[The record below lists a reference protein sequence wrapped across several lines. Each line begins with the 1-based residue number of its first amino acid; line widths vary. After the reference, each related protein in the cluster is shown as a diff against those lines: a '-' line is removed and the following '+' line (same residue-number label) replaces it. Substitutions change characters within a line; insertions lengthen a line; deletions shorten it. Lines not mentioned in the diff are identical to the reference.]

1 MTSYLISGSS
11 RGLGLALVAEL
22 AAKPASEVS
31 KVFAA
36 VRTETNEVKQLAIDH
51 RGRVELI
58 SMDANLEDSIRAAV
72 AKVEQ
77 SLGGQGLDVLI
88 NVAGMSS
95 VAMGGIEQMDDL
107 MSLFNVNVMG
117 AHQVT
122 RAYLPLL
129 RKGNA
134 KKIANIST
142 TVGSIT
148 MAPTFREI
156 PTPAYK
162 ISKAALN
169 MLTVQYAL
177 SLEDQGFTTIAVSPG
192 WIKTPIGGDNAD
204 LDVGTAARA
213 TLDVIVRSGPDLN
226 GKFLNIHVP
235 GWENSPGLNQYEG
248 GQPAW

>member
-95 VAMGGIEQMDDL
+95 VAMGGIEQM
-107 MSLFNVNVMG
+107 
-117 AHQVT
+117 
-122 RAYLPLL
+122 
-129 RKGNA
+129 
-134 KKIANIST
+134 
-142 TVGSIT
+142 
-148 MAPTFREI
+148 
-156 PTPAYK
+156 
-162 ISKAALN
+162 
-169 MLTVQYAL
+169 
-177 SLEDQGFTTIAVSPG
+177 
-192 WIKTPIGGDNAD
+192 
-204 LDVGTAARA
+204 
-213 TLDVIVRSGPDLN
+213 
-226 GKFLNIHVP
+226 
-235 GWENSPGLNQYEG
+235 
-248 GQPAW
+248 

>member
-1 MTSYLISGSS
+1 MASYLISGSS

-22 AAKPASEVS
+22 AAKPASDVS
-31 KVFAA
+31 KIFAA
-36 VRTETNEVKQLAIDH
+36 VRTETNEVKQLAADH

-58 SMDANLEDSIRAAV
+58 SMDATSEDSIRAAV
-72 AKVEQ
+72 GKVEQ
-77 SLGGQGLDVLI
+77 SLGGQGLDVLV

-95 VAMGGIEQMDDL
+95 VALGGIEHMDDL
-107 MSLFNVNVMG
+107 MSLFNVNVMS
-117 AHQVT
+117 AHQVI
-122 RAYLPLL
+122 RAYLPVL
-129 RKGNA
+129 RKGNM

-192 WIKTPIGGDNAD
+192 WIKTPIGGENAD
-204 LDVGTAARA
+204 LDVGTASKA
-213 TLDVIVRSGPDLN
+213 TLDVIIQSGPESN

>member
-1 MTSYLISGSS
+1 MASYLISGSS
-11 RGLGLALVAEL
+11 RGLGLTMVAEL
-22 AAKPASEVS
+22 AAKPASDIS
-31 KVFAA
+31 KIFAA
-36 VRTETNEVKQLAIDH
+36 VRTETDEVKQLAADH
-51 RGRVELI
+51 PGRVELI
-58 SMDANLEDSIRAAV
+58 SMDATSEDSIRAAV
-72 AKVEQ
+72 ARVEQ
-77 SLGGQGLDVLI
+77 SLAGQGLDVLV

-95 VAMGGIEQMDDL
+95 LALGGIEHMDDL
-107 MSLFNVNVMG
+107 MSLFNVNVMS
-117 AHQVT
+117 AHEVT

-129 RKGNA
+129 RKGNL

-148 MAPTFREI
+148 MAPTFRAI

-204 LDVGTAARA
+204 LDVGTAAEA
-213 TLDVIVRSGPDLN
+213 TLDVILRAGPESN

-235 GWENSPGLNQYEG
+235 GWENNPGLNQYEG

>member
-1 MTSYLISGSS
+1 
-11 RGLGLALVAEL
+11 
-22 AAKPASEVS
+22 
-31 KVFAA
+31 
-36 VRTETNEVKQLAIDH
+36 
-51 RGRVELI
+51 
-58 SMDANLEDSIRAAV
+58 
-72 AKVEQ
+72 
-77 SLGGQGLDVLI
+77 
-88 NVAGMSS
+88 MSS
-95 VAMGGIEQMDDL
+95 VALGGIEHMDDL
-107 MSLFNVNVMG
+107 MSLFNVNVMS

-129 RKGNA
+129 KKGNT

-177 SLEDQGFTTIAVSPG
+177 SLADQGFTTIAVSPG

-204 LDVGTAARA
+204 LDVGTAAKA
-213 TLDVIVRSGPDLN
+213 TLDVIVRSSPESN

-248 GQPAW
+248 GQPSW